1 MPRKNERQAAA
12 CSYGD
17 ASPEG
22 SSWVSEPT
30 PRYIRKRKNNC
41 PHFGAWSGCPSSLFC
56 GSRRWH
62 VALQSPGMRQ
72 PGLCQDR
79 INPGHS
85 LLDGMWCQWQ
95 DLGVVRARLGTR
107 PGCREGDCSPPKS

>member
-30 PRYIRKRKNNC
+30 PRYIRKRKTNL
-41 PHFGAWSGCPSSLFC
+41 PALRGLVRMPLKPVLWKPTLA
-56 GSRRWH
+56 RRTAVPWH
-62 VALQSPGMRQ
+62 GTARSVPGQNQ
-72 PGLCQDR
+72 P
-79 INPGHS
+79 
-85 LLDGMWCQWQ
+85 
-95 DLGVVRARLGTR
+95 RAQ
-107 PGCREGDCSPPKS
+107 PP